1 MSSHLLA
8 IWIGPVQ
15 EFIAAARRTR
25 DLWYGSNLLSEISK
39 AVARSIQLQGGKLIF
54 PAPENPSELE
64 PDSDLNVANVILAEL
79 VDLDPVAIASQARE
93 AARNHWKEE
102 AASVFK
108 MYQSFIR
115 SDIWNAQIDDVIEFD
130 AAWVP
135 LGDDYQQARRRV
147 MRLLDGRKHGRDFL
161 PAKGQPGIPKS
172 SLDGLRESV
181 LKPSKEWP
189 EQTGRSLRLLEGEHL
204 DVVGIVKRTGGGKRS
219 YPSVARVAA
228 DPWIRGLVNGHGQVN
243 LNRLIEACEALGS
256 DKIHRLD
263 VTDRG
268 QPRYAAFPFEGTA
281 VFRSR
286 YPDLKDEANLSP
298 EEIKNLGNRLA
309 GLTRLAGE
317 PSPYLAVLVADGDRL
332 GKALSAIKSADDHQT
347 FSRKLSQFAEEA
359 RAIVNQHSGVLVY
372 AGGDDVL
379 AFLPADLALGCARQL
394 HEQFGELMKPWSDEA
409 GKPLTL
415 SVGLAIAH
423 FMDNLE
429 DLLEYGRDAER
440 HAKKSRVEVGPHD
453 ERDGLAVHAIKR
465 GGDPVEMRG
474 KWSDNPDDWLIK
486 LAKLQISDAIPGRV
500 AYDLHR
506 VADVYENWQDQEQ
519 VAAAIR
525 RDVLRII
532 KSKQPRESGG
542 LEAIKE
548 LLPDRVFDATSLRRL
563 ADEILIA
570 RQIATAIRQGE
581 GRKPDEEVTS

>member
-8 IWIGPVQ
+8 ISIGPVQ

-39 AVARSIQLQGGKLIF
+39 ATSKSIQVQGGELIF
-54 PAPENPSELE
+54 PAPEDPADLE
-64 PDSDLNVANVILAEL
+64 PDSDLKVANVILAEL
-79 VDLDPVAIASQARE
+79 RDLDPRSVASQAKE
-93 AARNHWKEE
+93 AAKNLWKKK
-102 AASVFK
+102 AAAVFET
-108 MYQSFIR
+108 YEDFIR
-115 SDIWNAQIDDVIEFD
+115 RDIWNAQIDDVIEFY
-130 AAWVP
+130 AAWMP
-135 LGDDYQQARRRV
+135 LGDNYKQARRRV
-147 MRLLDGRKHGRDFL
+147 MSLLDGRKHGKDFH

-189 EQTGRSLRLLEGEHL
+189 EQTRRSLRLLEGEQL

-228 DPWIRGLVNGHGQVN
+228 DPWIRGLVRAHEQAK
-243 LNRLIEACEALGS
+243 LDPLLQACETLDS

-268 QPRYAAFPFEGTA
+268 QPSYAAFPFEGTA

-298 EEIKNLGNRLA
+298 EEIKNLGDLLA
-309 GLTRLAGE
+309 DLTRRAGE
-317 PSPYLAVLVADGDRL
+317 PSPYLAVLVADGDRM
-332 GKALSAIKSADDHQT
+332 GKALSEIESARDHRT
-347 FSRKLSQFAEEA
+347 FSRKLSRFAEDA
-359 RAIVNQHSGVLVY
+359 RAIVNQHSGILVY

-394 HEQFGELMKPWSDEA
+394 HEQFGELMKPWSDET

-440 HAKKSRVEVGPHD
+440 HAKKSRVEVGPED

-465 GGDPVEMRG
+465 GGGPVEMRA
-474 KWSDNPDDWLIK
+474 KWSDNPDDWLTM
-486 LAKLQISDAIPGRV
+486 LAKLQNSDAIPGRV

-506 VADVYENWQDQEQ
+506 VADVYENWPDKGQ

-532 KSKQPRESGG
+532 KLKQPRERGG

-581 GRKPDEEVTS
+581 GRKPVEEVTS